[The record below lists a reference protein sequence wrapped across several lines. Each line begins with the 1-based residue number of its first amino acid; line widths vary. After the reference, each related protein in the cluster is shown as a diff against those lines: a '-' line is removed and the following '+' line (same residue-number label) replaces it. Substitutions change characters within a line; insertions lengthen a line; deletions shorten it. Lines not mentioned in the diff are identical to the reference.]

1 MTNHSYFNLAGH
13 KAGNMEDTLL
23 EIRAS
28 RYTPIVAGAIPTGE
42 LAPVAGTVFDF
53 TTARKI
59 GQDIAKDEEQL
70 TMVHG
75 YDHNWV
81 LDHYD
86 GKIREIATA
95 VESTGKRTMKVYTD
109 LPGVQFYAGNC
120 ISPCRGKDGAEYGP
134 RCGFCLETQYYP
146 DTANK
151 PEFPQAVFGPSR
163 KYETTTIYQFC

>member
-1 MTNHSYFNLAGH
+1 
-13 KAGNMEDTLL
+13 
-23 EIRAS
+23 
-28 RYTPIVAGAIPTGE
+28 
-42 LAPVAGTVFDF
+42 
-53 TTARKI
+53 
-59 GQDIAKDEEQL
+59 
-70 TMVHG
+70 MVDG

-120 ISPCRGKDGAEYGP
+120 ISPCTGKDGAEYGP

>member
-1 MTNHSYFNLAGH
+1 
-13 KAGNMEDTLL
+13 
-23 EIRAS
+23 
-28 RYTPIVAGAIPTGE
+28 
-42 LAPVAGTVFDF
+42 
-53 TTARKI
+53 
-59 GQDIAKDEEQL
+59 
-70 TMVHG
+70 
-75 YDHNWV
+75 
-81 LDHYD
+81 
-86 GKIREIATA
+86 
-95 VESTGKRTMKVYTD
+95 MKVYTD